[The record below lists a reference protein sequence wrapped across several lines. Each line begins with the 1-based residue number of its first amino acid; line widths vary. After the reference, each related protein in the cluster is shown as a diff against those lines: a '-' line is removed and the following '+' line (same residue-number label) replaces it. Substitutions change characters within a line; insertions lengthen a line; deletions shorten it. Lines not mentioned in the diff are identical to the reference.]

1 MIPGKDYVGLGVGAV
16 IVREGKVLMLL
27 RSDACRNNRGMW
39 TIPGGM
45 VETSEGLE
53 DAVRREVM
61 EETGLHVTYVEFLCV
76 SDRFFDGEHW
86 VSILYRCGTEGEPS
100 NIEPEKHKKI
110 DGRTWTVTTGHYI
123 TEPGCHK
130 CVQDLAC
137 LGQGLA
143 NNGKATGIVV
153 PCFSVLCCDCNT
165 GIWWEDNWPFMVDG
179 IGVHRLVLL
188 AAWRKPLIFCQV

>member
-27 RSDACRNNRGMW
+27 RSDACRNNRGLW

-45 VETSEGLE
+45 VELSEGLE

-76 SDRFFDGEHW
+76 SDRVFDDEHW

-100 NIEPEKHKKI
+100 NAEPEKHKEI
-110 DGRTWTVTTGHYI
+110 AWHDLDDLPPGI
-123 TEPGCHK
+123 TLP
-130 CVQDLAC
+130 
-137 LGQGLA
+137 
-143 NNGKATGIVV
+143 
-153 PCFSVLCCDCNT
+153 SR
-165 GIWWEDNWPFMVDG
+165 DG
-179 IGVHRLVLL
+179 IDALKTYGVYLGR
-188 AAWRKPLIFCQV
+188 RDYE

>member
-27 RSDACRNNRGMW
+27 RSDACRNNRGLW

-53 DAVRREVM
+53 DAVRREVR
-61 EETGLHVTYVEFLCV
+61 EETGLHVTYIEFLCV

-100 NIEPEKHKKI
+100 NTEPEKHKRI
-110 DGRTWTVTTGHYI
+110 EW
-123 TEPGCHK
+123 
-130 CVQDLAC
+130 QDLDDLPTDITLPSRDAINAFRIYGMY
-137 LGQGLA
+137 LG
-143 NNGKATGIVV
+143 
-153 PCFSVLCCDCNT
+153 
-165 GIWWEDNWPFMVDG
+165 
-179 IGVHRLVLL
+179 HRGHDE
-188 AAWRKPLIFCQV
+188 